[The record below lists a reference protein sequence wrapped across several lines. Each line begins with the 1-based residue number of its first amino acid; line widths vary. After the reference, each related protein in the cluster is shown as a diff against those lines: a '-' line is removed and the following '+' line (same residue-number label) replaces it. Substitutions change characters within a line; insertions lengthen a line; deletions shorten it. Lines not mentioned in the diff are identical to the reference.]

1 MVLPMAD
8 QFIEIVINK
17 KARFNYEILDTFESG
32 IVLHG
37 SEVKA
42 IREKHV
48 NIQEAYARV
57 KDSEIF
63 IVGMNITPYEKANR
77 FNHEPLRERKLL
89 LHKHEIKR
97 LTGKLNEKGL
107 ALVPLKVYFKNGK
120 VKILLGL
127 GKGKAQ
133 YDKRKTIQ
141 KREADREMNREL
153 KKYR

>member
-1 MVLPMAD
+1 MSD
-8 QFIEIVINK
+8 KIFDIVVNK

-37 SEVKA
+37 SEVKS
-42 IREKHV
+42 IRAKHV
-48 NIQEAYARV
+48 TIQESYARI
-57 KDSEIF
+57 KNAEIF
-63 IVGMNITPYEKANR
+63 IVGMNISPYERANR

-89 LHKHEIKR
+89 LHRHEIKR

-107 ALVPLKVYFKNGK
+107 SLIPLKLYMKNGK
-120 VKILLGL
+120 VKLLLGL
-127 GKGKAQ
+127 GKGKAE

-141 KREADREMNREL
+141 KREADREMHREL